1 MTEKT
6 SIEHLMNFMQEK
18 TKNNHTTM
26 TFRELIGK
34 KGITLYT
41 VSLSGS
47 IMKHANMQL
56 DKTFDGYLAYHVY
69 IDNLDSNKTGL
80 TASGNVDQGWG
91 VAVFLDPN
99 EAADLAEKIV
109 TTKYNNSIKKINK
122 IRQS

>member
-1 MTEKT
+1 
-6 SIEHLMNFMQEK
+6 
-18 TKNNHTTM
+18 M

-47 IMKHANMQL
+47 ITKHTNMQI
-56 DKTFDGYLAYHVY
+56 DKTFNGYLAYHVY
-69 IDNLDSNKTGL
+69 IDNLDSNKTGI
-80 TASGNVDQGWG
+80 TDSGNVDQGWG

-109 TTKYNNSIKKINK
+109 TTRYNSSIKKINK